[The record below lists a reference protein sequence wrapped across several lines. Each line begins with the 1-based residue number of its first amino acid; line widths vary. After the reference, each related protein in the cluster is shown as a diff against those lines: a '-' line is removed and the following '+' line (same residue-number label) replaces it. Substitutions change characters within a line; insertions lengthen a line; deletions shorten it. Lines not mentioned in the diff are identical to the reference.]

1 MKRGDMVLSGVGVVL
16 LAILVFLAFDGPE
29 KFFTLFA
36 AGIALGAVY
45 ALVCLG
51 FVVIYRATGI
61 VNFAQV
67 GMVVFG
73 AFVTY
78 NAVYTWGW
86 NFWLAMV
93 FAAAVLAVIGIGFE
107 RFALRRMTGKPIF
120 TIILLTI
127 GLYLLLQSLIGAIW
141 TTPLDTIP
149 NPWIGKTVSIGSINI
164 LQVDVVTMI
173 LGAVVLASFF
183 ALFRYTKVG
192 LGMRA
197 TAIDQEAALAQ
208 GISVPGIVA
217 LSWAIAGVVAVIAGS
232 MLGANATPKVGLS
245 IGISAVALQAL
256 PAMVIGGL
264 DSPVGAVVGGLVIGV
279 GYEMAVGYQYQYL
292 PSLGTNGFA
301 DVLPYLLMVLVLLI
315 RPSGLFGTRDVQRV

>member
-1 MKRGDMVLSGVGVVL
+1 MVLTGVGVVL
-16 LAILVFLAFDGPE
+16 VAILVFLAFDGPQ

-36 AGIALGAVY
+36 AGVALGAVY

-86 NFWLAMV
+86 SFWLSMLFSAG
-93 FAAAVLAVIGIGFE
+93 VLAVIGIGFE

-120 TIILLTI
+120 SIILLTI

-141 TTPLDTIP
+141 TNAKDTIP
-149 NPWIGKTVSIGSINI
+149 NPWIGKTISLGSVKI
-164 LQVDVVTMI
+164 LQVDFVTMI
-173 LGAVVLASFF
+173 LGAVVLAGFF
-183 ALFRYTKVG
+183 GLFRYTKVG

-217 LSWAIAGVVAVIAGS
+217 LSWARWRSSPGPCSAPAPPRRSGSAWGSARWRCRRCRRWSSAGS
-232 MLGANATPKVGLS
+232 THPSVRWWVGS
-245 IGISAVALQAL
+245 SSASRTRW
-256 PAMVIGGL
+256 PW
-264 DSPVGAVVGGLVIGV
+264 
-279 GYEMAVGYQYQYL
+279 
-292 PSLGTNGFA
+292 GT
-301 DVLPYLLMVLVLLI
+301 
-315 RPSGLFGTRDVQRV
+315 RPSTSRPSAPVVSPTCSRTCSWCWSS

>member
-1 MKRGDMVLSGVGVVL
+1 MVLTGVGVVL
-16 LAILVFLAFDGPE
+16 VAILVLLAFDGPQ

-36 AGIALGAVY
+36 AGVALGAVY

-86 NFWLAMV
+86 SFWLSMLFSAG
-93 FAAAVLAVIGIGFE
+93 VLAVIGIGFE

-120 TIILLTI
+120 SIILLTI

-141 TTPLDTIP
+141 TNAKDTIP
-149 NPWIGKTVSIGSINI
+149 NPWIGKTISLGSVKI
-164 LQVDVVTMI
+164 LQVDFVTMI
-173 LGAVVLASFF
+173 LGAVVLAGFF
-183 ALFRYTKVG
+183 GLFRYTKVG

-217 LSWAIAGVVAVIAGS
+217 LSWAIAGAVAVIAGT
-232 MLGANATPKVGLS
+232 MLGSGATPKVGLGL
-245 IGISAVALQAL
+245 GISAVALQAL

-264 DSPVGAVVGGLVIGV
+264 DSPVGAVVGGLVIGIA
-279 GYEMAVGYQYQYL
+279 YEMAVGYQTQYI
-292 PSLGTNGFA
+292 PSLGTSGFA

>member
-1 MKRGDMVLSGVGVVL
+1 MVLTGVGVVL
-16 LAILVFLAFDGPE
+16 VAILVFLAFDGPQ

-36 AGIALGAVY
+36 AGVALGAVY

-86 NFWLAMV
+86 SFWLSMLFSAG
-93 FAAAVLAVIGIGFE
+93 VLAVIGIGFE

-120 TIILLTI
+120 SIILLTI

-141 TTPLDTIP
+141 TNAKDTIP
-149 NPWIGKTVSIGSINI
+149 NPWIGKTISLGSVKI
-164 LQVDVVTMI
+164 LQVDFVTMI
-173 LGAVVLASFF
+173 LGAVVLAGFF
-183 ALFRYTKVG
+183 GLFRYTKVG

-217 LSWAIAGVVAVIAGS
+217 LSWAIAGAVAVIAGT
-232 MLGANATPKVGLS
+232 MLGSGATPKVGLGL
-245 IGISAVALQAL
+245 GIS
-256 PAMVIGGL
+256 GGL
-264 DSPVGAVVGGLVIGV
+264 DSPVGAVVGGLVIGIA
-279 GYEMAVGYQYQYL
+279 YEMAVGYQTQYI
-292 PSLGTNGFA
+292 PSLGTSGFA